1 MNKEQLKNT
10 IIDILSKENIEGII
24 LLALKDGSLSIL
36 NLNNKDNEAII
47 KEYVKAVKSKC
58 IESNYEIKNYST
70 ADERTDCF
78 YVYDLAEEPE
88 SLQQMRITKGE
99 VEKLLPFNAKQHKLS
114 EVASIIVI
122 LSDGERNIVL
132 FKNVYA
138 IEIIGVQS
146 RILVFPSSKDRFER
160 ATNDMIRLTPDYD
173 AMLVND
179 TFIITNLKNIER
191 IQQLTQITL
200 NVATAR
206 IEDIDKI
213 KIISNIDNVRDLVKE
228 DISLAK
234 KVIKIVSESPV
245 LYKGV
250 PNDKIIAFAKKKA
263 AKFGKLTYTP
273 DQSQFDIQSKKELTR
288 FLSILN
294 NDLLWSELTEDDYL
308 SPTKDLLK

>member
-1 MNKEQLKNT
+1 MNKEQLKNAIT
-10 IIDILSKENIEGII
+10 DILSKENIEGII
-24 LLALKDGSLSIL
+24 LLALKDGSLSVL
-36 NLNNKDNEAII
+36 NLDNKDNEAIV

-58 IESNYEIKNYST
+58 VERDFELKNYST
-70 ADERTDCF
+70 ADERTNCF
-78 YVYDLAEEPE
+78 YVYDLAEKPD
-88 SLQQMRITKGE
+88 SLQQMDITTGE
-99 VEKLLPFNAKQHKLS
+99 LEKLLPFNAKKHKLN
-114 EVASIIVI
+114 EVAGIIVV
-122 LSDGERNIVL
+122 LSDGDRNIVL

-146 RILVFPSSKDRFER
+146 RILVFPCNDRFER

-173 AMLVND
+173 VMLINN
-179 TFIITNLKNIER
+179 TYIITNLKNIER

-206 IEDIDKI
+206 IDDIDKI
-213 KIISNIDNVRDLVKE
+213 KIISNIDNVRNLVKE

-250 PNDKIIAFAKKKA
+250 PNDKIIAFAKKKE